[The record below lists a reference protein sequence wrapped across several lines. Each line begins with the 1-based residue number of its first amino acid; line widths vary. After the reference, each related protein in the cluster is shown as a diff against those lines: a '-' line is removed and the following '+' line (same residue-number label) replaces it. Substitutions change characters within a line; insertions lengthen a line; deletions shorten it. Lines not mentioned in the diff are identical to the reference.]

1 MARAAVARKTPLARV
16 VSSAVPTMD
25 AQTRTKPSAAVD
37 PRDGSSRGGS
47 YPENPALV
55 RVWRGAR
62 VESQHRG
69 AWVLCDADGTVID
82 GMGAWKVPI
91 FTRSSVKSLQAL
103 PLLETGAADRYGF
116 DDAEIALALSS
127 HNAEAI
133 HTDGVQRVLARLGLD
148 AGALQC
154 GPQAPG
160 DPDVRNALRDAKARP
175 TAVHNNC
182 SGKHAGFLALS
193 KHLGDD
199 PERYLDP
206 SSPTQ
211 ELVRRAV
218 VEMTGVADEDLYTA
232 IDGCSAPTFQMP
244 LSALATAFARVANPD
259 GLRAERR
266 AACERMLSS
275 VAANP
280 AMIAGNHQRICTDIA
295 RVSAGRLFPKVG
307 GEAVYAIG
315 VRGADRALAIKIDD
329 GNYRGMHPVIVEL
342 LRRFGFAKPDELA
355 ALAAWEEKRITN
367 WAGRE
372 IGRTEVAF

>member
-1 MARAAVARKTPLARV
+1 
-16 VSSAVPTMD
+16 MD
-25 AQTRTKPSAAVD
+25 AETRTKPSASAD
-37 PRDGSSRGGS
+37 PRAVPARGEL

-55 RVWRGAR
+55 RLWRGTR

-82 GMGAWKVPI
+82 GMGSWKAPI
-91 FTRSSVKSLQAL
+91 FTRSSVKCLQAL
-103 PLLETGAADRYGF
+103 PLIESGAARRFGF
-116 DDAEIALALSS
+116 SDAEIALALSS

-133 HTDGVQRVLARLGLD
+133 HTDGVKSVLARLGLD

-154 GPQAPG
+154 GAQSPG
-160 DPDVRNALRDAKARP
+160 DPEVRNALRDAKARP

-182 SGKHAGFLALS
+182 SGKHAGFLALTE
-193 KHLGDD
+193 HLGAD
-199 PERYLDP
+199 PERYLDVA
-206 SSPTQ
+206 SPAQ
-211 ELVRRAV
+211 KLVRQAV
-218 VEMTGVADEDLYTA
+218 LEMTGLADAEMYTA

-244 LSALATAFARVANPD
+244 LTALATAFARVANPH

-266 AACERMLSS
+266 AACERMLDS

-295 RVSAGRLFPKVG
+295 RVSGGRLFPKVG

-315 VRGADRALAIKIDD
+315 VRGQDRALAIKIDD
-329 GNYRGMHPVIVEL
+329 GNYRGLHPVIVEL
-342 LRRFGFAKPDELA
+342 LRRFDFAKPDELA
-355 ALAAWEEKRITN
+355 ALASWEEKRITN

-372 IGRTEVAF
+372 VGRTEVAF